1 MTALGE
7 TFDVALSSV
16 ATSLGNVGPGIAEIG
31 PAYTFSAISDPGKWV
46 LSFLMLFGRLE
57 LFTVALLF
65 TPYYWRRN

>member
-7 TFDVALSSV
+7 NFDVALSSV
-16 ATSLGNVGPGIAEIG
+16 ATSLGNVGPGIAGVG
-31 PAYTFSAISDPGKWV
+31 PAYTFSGVAEGGKWI

-65 TPYYWRRN
+65 TPYYWRRK